1 MASFMMSNPWMD
13 MTVMSWPV
21 VRTDVRKSP
30 RSGPRIPGGS
40 KMVKIGDFGKN
51 PQIWPKMAKLAK
63 MAKTGIFGKTPKMT
77 QKTTFFREC
86 ENAFTGALTCDESR
100 RIIYCL
106 DTRYGPQNGGF
117 GPPRGV
123 GRFTSKYGFSR
134 IRENTHFGENRV
146 FRVCRMH
153 TPENRVS
160 RPDGPMESTGSRI
173 DQRSE

>member
-1 MASFMMSNPWMD
+1 MLDRLTLRKFGQGVVKFPARSRGCGIIHDVKPMDGHDSDVMAGGPD
-13 MTVMSWPV
+13 GCQKITPV
-21 VRTDVRKSP
+21 GAPD
-30 RSGPRIPGGS
+30 PGGS
-40 KMVKIGDFGKN
+40 KMVKNGDFAKN

-63 MAKTGIFGKTPKMT
+63 MAKTVNFGKTPKMT

-123 GRFTSKYGFSR
+123 GRFAPESR
-134 IRENTHFGENRV
+134 KRE
-146 FRVCRMH
+146 FRTFR
-153 TPENRVS
+153 
-160 RPDGPMESTGSRI
+160 
-173 DQRSE
+173 

>member
-1 MASFMMSNPWMD
+1 MSENHPG
-13 MTVMSWPV
+13 
-21 VRTDVRKSP
+21 R
-30 RSGPRIPGGS
+30 GPGSRGGS
-40 KMVKIGDFGKN
+40 KMVKNGDFGKN

-123 GRFTSKYGFSR
+123 GRFTPKSR
-134 IRENTHFGENRV
+134 KRENRV
-146 FRVCRMH
+146 FCAFR
-153 TPENRVS
+153 
-160 RPDGPMESTGSRI
+160 
-173 DQRSE
+173 

>member
-40 KMVKIGDFGKN
+40 KMVKNGDFGKN

-117 GPPRGV
+117 GPPG
-123 GRFTSKYGFSR
+123 GWDGLHE
-134 IRENTHFGENRV
+134 IREIAKTRISHISVKTGFFG
-146 FRVCRMH
+146 
-153 TPENRVS
+153 VS
-160 RPDGPMESTGSRI
+160 GKPSIQTGSA
-173 DQRSE
+173 DGVDGVQDRSKI

>member
-1 MASFMMSNPWMD
+1 MSEIP
-13 MTVMSWPV
+13 P
-21 VRTDVRKSP
+21 
-30 RSGPRIPGGS
+30 SGPRIPGGS
-40 KMVKIGDFGKN
+40 KMVKNGDFGKN

-117 GPPRGV
+117 GPPGGWDGLHRNRCFRETAKTRISV
-123 GRFTSKYGFSR
+123 KTGFS
-134 IRENTHFGENRV
+134 G
-146 FRVCRMH
+146 
-153 TPENRVS
+153 VS
-160 RPDGPMESTGSRI
+160 RKPSIQTGSA
-173 DQRSE
+173 DGVDGVQDRSKI

>member
-1 MASFMMSNPWMD
+1 MSEIP
-13 MTVMSWPV
+13 P
-21 VRTDVRKSP
+21 
-30 RSGPRIPGGS
+30 SGPRIPGGS
-40 KMVKIGDFGKN
+40 KMVKNGDFAKN
-51 PQIWPKMAKLAK
+51 PQNWPKMPNLPK
-63 MAKTGIFGKTPKMT
+63 MPKTVNFGKTPKMT

-123 GRFTSKYGFSR
+123 GRFTPKCGFSR

-146 FRVCRMH
+146 FRGFPKTEYPDRIG
-153 TPENRVS
+153 RWS
-160 RPDGPMESTGSRI
+160 RRGPG
-173 DQRSE
+173 